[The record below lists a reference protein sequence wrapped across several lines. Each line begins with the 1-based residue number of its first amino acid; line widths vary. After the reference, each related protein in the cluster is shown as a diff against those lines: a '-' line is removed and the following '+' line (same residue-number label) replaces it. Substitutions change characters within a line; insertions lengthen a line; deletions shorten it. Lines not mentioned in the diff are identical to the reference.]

1 MASGLAMPAAGR
13 ATRSQTDDDSKLKA
27 QAFMF
32 ALSRNEAEAEAKLRE
47 LAAGGNAIALEIVE
61 IADQIKGINMSL
73 VLVCII
79 ASLGMVLPP
88 ASYVHMLDAFG
99 GEVSLGSLFIAYE
112 ALSGTAKSLIF
123 SSCCTPAAK
132 DVLNMMFRAT
142 QESEKFRKLFSYIA
156 FDENGTPLSIVQDAT
171 TPSLFGD
178 LAEHNHLD
186 KFQYATPEG
195 DNFMANLKASSDG
208 KGASSERSKFVQGY
222 DGEEWE
228 KKNSRL
234 GSRRPRVCFDMTLL
248 LQPPVLLKLFEC
260 DTSAAGTTGFFARWL
275 VLGGSKEPTDYA
287 SGKNVTAG
295 DLGAFLRSKQQEI
308 GQMRRMATRLLVHAV
323 TACVVVPNLIAQRI
337 DVLIS
342 AQQQAMQPPLSSPP
356 EMLEAEV
363 PPVAPPASRTTRS
376 SQKRPHRRKSWDGL
390 GDDADVGSQPAG
402 MPAQA
407 ARDEPP
413 AEADDP
419 ADGHGQAKKKFK
431 CDADY
436 LQKLK
441 GEMMYFCP
449 GSTGEDSCQAQVA
462 AALQSVEDT
471 MQTCRSTQYYG
482 PSLIKHKVNLQ
493 RVLPRLQAIYLA
505 RARRLH
511 LETKFKWLAVPST
524 VVDIDYFMQVI
535 SYTYQLDADA
545 PGMLGPVCLTNPAL
559 SAPWCPDG
567 TANGA
572 KDAHWIWENEL
583 YYGTSAAAVQVAR
596 TVVNASF
603 SFHKLVIGHSSHG
616 EGYPT
621 EEGAASAAA
630 RENGAEGSG
639 TAAEIKELARLI
651 LSSPGPIVVTSKSM
665 FAKLS
670 KAPIDSVKR
679 AFALLEDKELG
690 IGMLDLVSYDV
701 AQGSLL
707 GDANAAF
714 VRVSPS
720 YSIFIK
726 RPAPEYKEDTVEA
739 ALSELEYDIRVG
751 VKVSLDDAAD
761 ISSLNAM
768 TLDCLTVLFPIYLG
782 LSCYKS
788 PVRFNGKEL
797 PMAELLAAEP
807 FRTPSLELHKIKGG
821 GARSLK
827 GNSANPAKIATVN
840 AFLKDKKMRDVH
852 RAALLMACLSRQA
865 AGRPDEGQYKIR
877 QEDGDEEEA

>member
-1 MASGLAMPAAGR
+1 MASGLAAAPAAGR
-13 ATRSQTDDDSKLKA
+13 ATRSQTDDDAKLKA
-27 QAFMF
+27 QAFML
-32 ALSRNEAEAEAKLRE
+32 ALSRNEAEADAKLRE

-132 DVLNMMFRAT
+132 DVLTMMYRAT

-156 FDENGTPLSIVQDAT
+156 FDEHGPPLSIVQDAT

-228 KKNSRL
+228 KKNSRMV
-234 GSRRPRVCFDMTLL
+234 SRRPRICIDMTLL

-275 VLGGSKEPTDYA
+275 VLGGSKDPTDYA
-287 SGKNVTAG
+287 SGKNVTAN

-308 GQMRRMATRLLVHAV
+308 GQMRRMATRLLIHAV

-337 DVLIS
+337 DTLIS

-356 EMLEAEV
+356 EVLEAV

-376 SQKRPHRRKSWDGL
+376 SQKRPARRKSWDGL

-402 MPAQA
+402 MPAEA
-407 ARDEPP
+407 AREEPP
-413 AEADDP
+413 AAADDT
-419 ADGHGQAKKKFK
+419 ADSQTQAKKKYK

-436 LQKLK
+436 LLKLK

-449 GSTGEDSCQAQVA
+449 GSLGPDSVQAQVA
-462 AALQSVEDT
+462 AALQSVEDR
-471 MQTCRSTQYYG
+471 MQRCRSTQYYG

-511 LETKFKWLAVPST
+511 LETKFKWLAAPST
-524 VVDIDYFMQVI
+524 VVDMDYFMQVI

-559 SAPWCPDG
+559 SAPWCPAG
-567 TANGA
+567 TAHGE
-572 KDAHWIWENEL
+572 KDAQWIWENEL
-583 YYGTSAAAVQVAR
+583 YYGASAAAVQVAR
-596 TVVNASF
+596 TVVDASF

-621 EEGAASAAA
+621 EEGPGASAAP
-630 RENGAEGSG
+630 RENSAEGSG
-639 TAAEIKELARLI
+639 TDAEIKELACLI

-665 FAKLS
+665 FTKLS

-679 AFALLEDKELG
+679 AFSLLEDKELG
-690 IGMLDLVSYDV
+690 IGMLEILSYDV

-707 GDANAAF
+707 GDTNAAF
-714 VRVSPS
+714 VRVSPT

-739 ALSELEYDIRVG
+739 ALSELEYDIRNG
-751 VKVSLDDAAD
+751 VKVSLDDAD
-761 ISSLNAM
+761 ISSLNPM
-768 TLDCLTVLFPIYLG
+768 TLDCLTILFPIYLG
-782 LSCYKS
+782 LSSNKS
-788 PVRFNGKEL
+788 PVRFNGKECT
-797 PMAELLAAEP
+797 MAELLAAEP
-807 FRTPSLELHKIKGG
+807 FRAPSLELHKIKGG
-821 GARSLK
+821 GARSLR
-827 GNSANPAKIATVN
+827 GSSANAAKVATMN

-852 RAALLMACLSRQA
+852 RAALLMAVLSRQA
-865 AGRPDEGQYKIR
+865 AGKPNEGQYIIR
-877 QEDGDEEEA
+877 EEEEEEE